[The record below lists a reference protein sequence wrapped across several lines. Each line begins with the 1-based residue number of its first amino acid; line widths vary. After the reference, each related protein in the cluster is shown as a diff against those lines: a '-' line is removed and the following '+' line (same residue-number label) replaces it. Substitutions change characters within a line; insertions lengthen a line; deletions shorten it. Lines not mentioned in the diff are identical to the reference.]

1 MKKRNLK
8 KKYQH
13 YMNKYIFEPVIY
25 LTNNLN
31 INTSKWHC
39 VLSGG
44 TQCRNLWKYFFII
57 CDIVVNFNKLLSMFK
72 FSFILR
78 TTTPFTVVFN
88 VMIRRKSI

>member
-1 MKKRNLK
+1 MALCIEWSGLNAAISRN
-8 KKYQH
+8 
-13 YMNKYIFEPVIY
+13 I
-25 LTNNLN
+25 
-31 INTSKWHC
+31 
-39 VLSGG
+39 
-44 TQCRNLWKYFFII
+44 FFII